1 MGMAYMSAISPTEIR
16 LLVILVTAVFVF
28 LIQRYRL
35 ERPSYLSP
43 TDALCLIYA
52 AFMAALNILWWADT
66 EPMRIWQ
73 AWLLGYALGSAL
85 RWVMSHEEI
94 VPWRLRDWLTLS
106 GLCAIVFGP
115 TFFEVT

>member
-1 MGMAYMSAISPTEIR
+1 MSAITPTEIR
-16 LLVILVTAVFVF
+16 LLEILVTAVTVY

-52 AFMAALNILWWADT
+52 AFLAFVNLVWWFDT

-73 AWLLGYALGSAL
+73 AWLLGYALGSVL
-85 RWVMSHEEI
+85 RWVLSQEEI
-94 VPWRLRDWLTLS
+94 VPWKPRDWLTLS

-115 TFFEVT
+115 ILFEVS